1 MNFIKARFDFC
12 NIGQGLFYFGNIYSN
27 KFTFTFVYD
36 CGTES
41 KHMFLNNEIDRVSN
55 ILENKCNIID
65 LLVVSHFD
73 ADHIIGLNKLLFK
86 NSVKTILIPY
96 LLPIQRL
103 ILAIKYPNEQD
114 EYYEFL
120 SDPVNYLSIRGVN
133 EIIILGNNPP
143 GSEEEFIADFSNDF
157 NKTDGPLVDKLPVD
171 KDLTEKFSSNEEYE
185 SEVLNNP
192 KVKIKSHNGYL
203 FIKRIWVFRFYN
215 YSINEEL
222 ALRFKQCLIDEHIDL
237 NSNEKIKEIISMMKY
252 REPLIK
258 KLQSCYK
265 RIYMDINDTSII
277 MYHGPLGDPEVTY
290 IFNDYLK
297 SKILLNLSYFLS
309 LINFGINKMPNLYI
323 REYLTG
329 TILFGDI
336 NLNTDLNEIIQ
347 HFNLSLKKVFIALV
361 PHHCSKKS
369 WNATILNYVNRES
382 FWVFSAG
389 VKNKYKHP
397 DSQVLD
403 SLKERMFFWN
413 NEVNRLSI
421 IGWYLW
427 RNDV

>member
-1 MNFIKARFDFC
+1 
-12 NIGQGLFYFGNIYSN
+12 
-27 KFTFTFVYD
+27 
-36 CGTES
+36 
-41 KHMFLNNEIDRVSN
+41 
-55 ILENKCNIID
+55 
-65 LLVVSHFD
+65 
-73 ADHIIGLNKLLFK
+73 
-86 NSVKTILIPY
+86 
-96 LLPIQRL
+96 
-103 ILAIKYPNEQD
+103 
-114 EYYEFL
+114 
-120 SDPVNYLSIRGVN
+120 
-133 EIIILGNNPP
+133 
-143 GSEEEFIADFSNDF
+143 
-157 NKTDGPLVDKLPVD
+157 
-171 KDLTEKFSSNEEYE
+171 
-185 SEVLNNP
+185 
-192 KVKIKSHNGYL
+192 
-203 FIKRIWVFRFYN
+203 
-215 YSINEEL
+215 
-222 ALRFKQCLIDEHIDL
+222 
-237 NSNEKIKEIISMMKY
+237 
-252 REPLIK
+252 
-258 KLQSCYK
+258 
-265 RIYMDINDTSII
+265 